1 MPNEMERFIRDNRE
15 SFDVHQP
22 GAKVWEQIE
31 KEIGKP
37 KPEIRIIRIAAF
49 RWSAAAAVLI
59 LVSLAAWL
67 FTREAQ
73 ENGAAPAMASLDS
86 AGTPS
91 APDTQDPVVAEI
103 DPQYAQMVAQFNGMI
118 EAKQKE
124 IRSIEKDN
132 PELFRQFSGDIRK
145 LDSTYQVL
153 RNTLT
158 ANPNKE
164 QLLQAMIGNLQMQ
177 INLLNQQLQII
188 QQVRKPKSSNT

>member
-1 MPNEMERFIRDNRE
+1 MERFIRDNRE

-22 GAKVWEQIE
+22 GANVWEQIE

-59 LVSLAAWL
+59 LVSLATWL
-67 FTREAQ
+67 FTRDAQ
-73 ENGAAPAMASLDS
+73 DKDGTPVMASVDS
-86 AGTPS
+86 AGAPS
-91 APDTQDPVVAEI
+91 TPDTQDPVVAEI

-188 QQVRKPKSSNT
+188 QQVKKPKSSNT

>member
-1 MPNEMERFIRDNRE
+1 MERFIRDNRE

-31 KEIGKP
+31 KEIGRP

-59 LVSLAAWL
+59 LLSLAAWL
-67 FTREAQ
+67 FTRDGQ
-73 ENGAAPAMASLDS
+73 ESVTNTPSMASRENAATAPAPES
-86 AGTPS
+86 
-91 APDTQDPVVAEI
+91 QDPLVAEI
-103 DPQYAQMVAQFNGMI
+103 DPQYARMVAQFNGMI
-118 EAKQKE
+118 EAKQQE
-124 IRSIEKDN
+124 IRAIEKDN

-153 RNTLT
+153 RNTLS

-188 QQVRKPKSSNT
+188 QQVKKPKSSNT

>member
-15 SFDVHQP
+15 SFDIHQP
-22 GAKVWEQIE
+22 GNRVWEALE
-31 KEIGKP
+31 KEIGSGQKRVP
-37 KPEIRIIRIAAF
+37 VVSLKAF
-49 RWSAAAAVLI
+49 RWAAAAAVVL

-67 FTREAQ
+67 MNRPA
-73 ENGAAPAMASLDS
+73 ENTGTEVLAAK
-86 AGTPS
+86 G
-91 APDTQDPVVAEI
+91 QDPVVAQI

-124 IRSIEKDN
+124 IQSIEKDN
-132 PELFRQFSGDIRK
+132 PELFHQFSSDIRK

-153 RNTLT
+153 RNTLP

-164 QLLQAMIGNLQMQ
+164 QLLEAMIGNLQMQ

-188 QQVRKPKSSNT
+188 QQVKNPKSARS

>member
-22 GAKVWEQIE
+22 RPNVWEQIE
-31 KEIGKP
+31 KEIGRP

-49 RWSAAAAVLI
+49 RWSAAAAILI

-67 FTREAQ
+67 FTRDGQ
-73 ENGAAPAMASLDS
+73 EGPTNPAIASLDS
-86 AGTPS
+86 AS
-91 APDTQDPVVAEI
+91 AAPAQDSQDPLVAEI

-124 IRSIEKDN
+124 IRTIEKDN

-153 RNTLT
+153 RNTLS

-188 QQVRKPKSSNT
+188 QQVKKPKSSNT